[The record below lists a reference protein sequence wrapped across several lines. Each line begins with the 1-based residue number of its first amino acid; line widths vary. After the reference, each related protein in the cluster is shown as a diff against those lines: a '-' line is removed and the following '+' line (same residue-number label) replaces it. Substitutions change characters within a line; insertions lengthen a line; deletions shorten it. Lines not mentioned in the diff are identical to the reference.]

1 MNSSNE
7 KLACKISGL
16 IISVFITGM
25 LMILLT
31 NADHKKISTWI
42 AFFIALL
49 GLVALNVI
57 YLNLIENVFRKLNH
71 KN

>member
-7 KLACKISGL
+7 KLACKIIG
-16 IISVFITGM
+16 
-25 LMILLT
+25 LMISACITCMLVILLI
-31 NADHKKISTWI
+31 NADHHKVSTWI
-42 AFFIALL
+42 AFLMAIL

>member
-1 MNSSNE
+1 MKSSNE

-16 IISVFITGM
+16 MISIFITGM
-25 LMILLT
+25 LVILLS
-31 NADHKKISTWI
+31 NADHHRVSSWI
-42 AFFIALL
+42 AFFIAML

-71 KN
+71 KS

>member
-7 KLACKISGL
+7 KLACKISGM
-16 IISVFITGM
+16 IISVFIAGM

-31 NADHKKISTWI
+31 NADHQKVSTWI
-42 AFFIALL
+42 AFFIAML

-71 KN
+71 KT

>member
-7 KLACKISGL
+7 KLACTISGL
-16 IISVFITGM
+16 IISIFITAM
-25 LMILLT
+25 LVILLMNT
-31 NADHKKISTWI
+31 DHYKVSTWI
-42 AFFIALL
+42 AFFIAIL
-49 GLVALNVI
+49 GLVALNII

>member
-7 KLACKISGL
+7 KLACIISGTIISIFIVGML
-16 IISVFITGM
+16 IIL
-25 LMILLT
+25 LM
-31 NADHKKISTWI
+31 NADHDKISTWI
-42 AFFIALL
+42 AFFIAIL
-49 GLVALNVI
+49 GLVALNAI

>member
-16 IISVFITGM
+16 IISIFITGM
-25 LMILLT
+25 LLILLT
-31 NADHKKISTWI
+31 NADHYSVSTWI
-42 AFFIALL
+42 AFFMAIL
-49 GLVALNVI
+49 GLVALNIV